1 MCYLEGEYN
10 DSHIV
15 EYVLVEAVKVVDFS
29 AIVFPPLGK
38 NAVLYLKLKMS

>member
-15 EYVLVEAVKVVDFS
+15 EYVLLEALRVLEYSNVT
-29 AIVFPPLGK
+29 FPILGK
-38 NAVLYLKLKMS
+38 FII